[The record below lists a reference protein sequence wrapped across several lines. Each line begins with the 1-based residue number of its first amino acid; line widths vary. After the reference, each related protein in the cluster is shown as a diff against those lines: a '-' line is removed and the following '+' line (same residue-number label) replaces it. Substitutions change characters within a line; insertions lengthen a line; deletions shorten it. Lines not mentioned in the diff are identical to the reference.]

1 MGCRRFVYRHRLTQ
15 LANKYNILLYIIYN
29 FVKKSSVKIIFV
41 LYRIPYLMDSE
52 RSVFYRYSNNMLP
65 PCFIAFFWFGV
76 KIYEKD
82 SIFAFRRK
90 AVQLFV
96 FVLRFYV
103 NVVKKLLIR
112 YKKAFITWKKQY
124 FLKNAEKRDR
134 IEKIKRVKVVF
145 ICFVWM
151 NLLRIK
157 LRKLNRDRIV

>member
-52 RSVFYRYSNNMLP
+52 RSVFYRHSNNMLP

-90 AVQLFV
+90 TVQLFV

-112 YKKAFITWKKQY
+112 YKKAFITWKKQ
-124 FLKNAEKRDR
+124 FFWEKRDR
-134 IEKIKRVKVVF
+134 IEKNKRVKVVF
-145 ICFVWM
+145 ICFVEM
-151 NLLRIK
+151 NLLKIK
-157 LRKLNRDRIV
+157 LRKVNRDRIV

>member
-65 PCFIAFFWFGV
+65 PCFIAFFWFGI

-90 AVQLFV
+90 TVQLFV

-112 YKKAFITWKKQY
+112 YKKAFITWKKAI
-124 FLKNAEKRDR
+124 FLRKKRQNW
-134 IEKIKRVKVVF
+134 KIKRVKIVF
-145 ICFVWM
+145 ICFVGM
-151 NLLRIK
+151 NLLKIK
-157 LRKLNRDRIV
+157 LRKINRDRIV